1 MLNPLTQ
8 WHTERG
14 LTPAQLAVAAGI
26 ARSSIYALENGT
38 ATRFHP
44 EVFALIVSADGE
56 ECAKIIQMQWTTWHA
71 ELRNQMRQTIMRP

>member
-1 MLNPLTQ
+1 MLNPFTQ

-14 LTPAQLAVAAGI
+14 LTPAQAAVAAGI

-44 EVFALIVSADGE
+44 KVFALIASTDGE
-56 ECAKIIQMQWTTWHA
+56 ERAESIQTQWTTWHA
-71 ELRNQMRQTIMRP
+71 EMRGKMRESIMHP